1 LLAALAYVGLQVN
14 VVLAIVAPVLAA
26 VLWGVLIAPRARYP
40 LSLPLW
46 VAAQV
51 VLFGA
56 AVVGLIATENVVL
69 GVVFG
74 LAVSVNLGLV
84 LFWHQ
89 RDTDT

>member
-26 VLWGVLIAPRARYP
+26 VLWGVLISPRARYP